1 MRGEVKDRRSKMK
14 DSRMM
19 DFIRERMKEAA
30 LDLRSSCASVAD
42 TEIFQG
48 MDEDTL
54 FGLIADADRMITY
67 ALDLIAA
74 KRLLYAV
81 DSFRD
86 LQRDEKILSEAS
98 SMANRRMSLCDD
110 IYRSQAVTHEIEL
123 IDRVRH
129 EVIMKN
135 EE

>member
-1 MRGEVKDRRSKMK
+1 MK

-19 DFIRERMKEAA
+19 DFIRERRREATI
-30 LDLRSSCASVAD
+30 DLRSACESVAETD
-42 TEIFQG
+42 IFQG

-54 FGLIADADRMITY
+54 FGLIKDADRMIVY

-74 KRLLYAV
+74 KRLVYAV

-86 LQRDEKILSEAS
+86 LQSDEKILSDAS
-98 SMANRRMSLCDD
+98 SLANRRMSLCDD
-110 IYRSQAVTHEIEL
+110 IYHSQAITHEMEL
-123 IDRVRH
+123 IDRIRH

-135 EE
+135 EG

>member
-1 MRGEVKDRRSKMK
+1 MK

-19 DFIRERMKEAA
+19 DFIRERMREATI
-30 LDLRSSCASVAD
+30 DLRSSCASVAD

-54 FGLIADADRMITY
+54 FGLINDADRLITY

-74 KRLLYAV
+74 KRLVYAV

-86 LQRDEKILSEAS
+86 LKSDEKILSEAS
-98 SMANRRMSLCDD
+98 SLAERFMKPYDD
-110 IYRSQAVTHEIEL
+110 IYHHHAFNHEMEL

-129 EVIMKN
+129 EIIMKN

>member
-1 MRGEVKDRRSKMK
+1 MK

-19 DFIRERMKEAA
+19 DFIRERRREATI
-30 LDLRSSCASVAD
+30 DLRSSCASVED

-86 LQRDEKILSEAS
+86 LQSDEKILSEAS

-110 IYRSQAVTHEIEL
+110 IYNYHAITREIEL

>member
-1 MRGEVKDRRSKMK
+1 MK

-19 DFIRERMKEAA
+19 DFIRERRREATI
-30 LDLRSSCASVAD
+30 DLRSSCASVED

-54 FGLIADADRMITY
+54 FGLIADADRMIAS

-110 IYRSQAVTHEIEL
+110 IYNYHAITREIEL

-129 EVIMKN
+129 EVIMEN

>member
-1 MRGEVKDRRSKMK
+1 MK
-14 DSRMM
+14 DSRIM
-19 DFIRERMKEAA
+19 DFIRERMREATI
-30 LDLRSSCASVAD
+30 DLRSSCASVAE

-48 MDEDTL
+48 IDEDTL
-54 FGLIADADRMITY
+54 FDLIDDADRLITY

-74 KRLLYAV
+74 KRLVYAV
-81 DSFRD
+81 GAFQH
-86 LQRDEKILSEAS
+86 LQSDEKILSEAS
-98 SMANRRMSLCDD
+98 SIADRRMSLCDD
-110 IYRSQAVTHEIEL
+110 IYQCQAVTHEIDL

>member
-1 MRGEVKDRRSKMK
+1 MK
-14 DSRMM
+14 DSRMI
-19 DFIRERMKEAA
+19 DFIRERRREATI
-30 LDLRSSCASVAD
+30 DLRSSCASVAD
-42 TEIFQG
+42 TDIFQG

-54 FGLIADADRMITY
+54 FGLIADADRMIAS

-110 IYRSQAVTHEIEL
+110 IYNYHAITREIEL

-129 EVIMKN
+129 EVIMEN

>member
-1 MRGEVKDRRSKMK
+1 MK

-19 DFIRERMKEAA
+19 DFIRERRREATI
-30 LDLRSSCASVAD
+30 DLRSSCASVED

-54 FGLIADADRMITY
+54 FGLIDDADRLITY

-74 KRLLYAV
+74 KRLVYAV
-81 DSFRD
+81 EAFRD
-86 LQRDEKILSEAS
+86 LQSDEKILSEAS
-98 SMANRRMSLCDD
+98 SLANRRMSLCDD
-110 IYRSQAVTHEIEL
+110 IYHAQAVTHEIEL
-123 IDRVRH
+123 IDMVRH
-129 EVIMKN
+129 VIMKN

>member
-1 MRGEVKDRRSKMK
+1 MK

-30 LDLRSSCASVAD
+30 LDLRRSCASVAE

-48 MDEDTL
+48 MDEDTI
-54 FGLIADADRMITY
+54 FDLIDDADRLITY

-74 KRLLYAV
+74 KRLVYAV
-81 DSFRD
+81 EAFRD
-86 LQRDEKILSEAS
+86 LQSDEKTLSEAS
-98 SMANRRMSLCDD
+98 SLANRRMSLCDD
-110 IYRSQAVTHEIEL
+110 IYHSQAVTHEIEL

-129 EVIMKN
+129 EVIMKS

>member
-1 MRGEVKDRRSKMK
+1 MK

-19 DFIRERMKEAA
+19 DFIRDRMRESTI
-30 LDLRSSCASVAD
+30 DLISSCESVAD

-48 MDEDTL
+48 MDESKL
-54 FGLIADADRMITY
+54 FKLIKDAENLTIY

-74 KRLLYAV
+74 KRLVYAV
-81 DSFRD
+81 EAFRD
-86 LQRDEKILSEAS
+86 LQSDEKILSEAS
-98 SMANRRMSLCDD
+98 SLANRRMSLCND

-129 EVIMKN
+129 EVIAKN

>member
-1 MRGEVKDRRSKMK
+1 MK

-19 DFIRERMKEAA
+19 DFIRERRREATI
-30 LDLRSSCASVAD
+30 DLRSSCASVAE

-54 FGLIADADRMITY
+54 FNLIGDADRLITY

-74 KRLLYAV
+74 KRLAYAV

-98 SMANRRMSLCDD
+98 SLASRRMSLCDD
-110 IYRSQAVTHEIEL
+110 IYHSQAVTHEIEL

>member
-1 MRGEVKDRRSKMK
+1 MK

-30 LDLRSSCASVAD
+30 LDLRSSCASVAE
-42 TEIFQG
+42 TEIFQD

-54 FGLIADADRMITY
+54 FDLINDVDRMIVY

-74 KRLLYAV
+74 KRLVYAV
-81 DSFRD
+81 EAFRD
-86 LQRDEKILSEAS
+86 LQREDKILSEAS
-98 SMANRRMSLCDD
+98 SLANRRMSLCDD
-110 IYRSQAVTHEIEL
+110 IYNYHAITREMEL

-129 EVIMKN
+129 EVIMEN

>member
-1 MRGEVKDRRSKMK
+1 MK

-19 DFIRERMKEAA
+19 DFIRERRSEAA
-30 LDLRSSCASVAD
+30 IDLRSSCASVAETD
-42 TEIFQG
+42 VFQG
-48 MDEDTL
+48 MDEDKL
-54 FGLIADADRMITY
+54 FGLIADADRLITY

-74 KRLLYAV
+74 KRLVYAV

-98 SMANRRMSLCDD
+98 SLANRRMSLCDD
-110 IYRSQAVTHEIEL
+110 IYNYHAITREMEL

>member
-1 MRGEVKDRRSKMK
+1 MK

-30 LDLRSSCASVAD
+30 LDLRSSCASVAE
-42 TEIFQG
+42 TEIFQD

-54 FGLIADADRMITY
+54 FDLINDADRLITY

-74 KRLLYAV
+74 KRLVYAV
-81 DSFRD
+81 GAFQH
-86 LQRDEKILSEAS
+86 LQSDEKILSEALS
-98 SMANRRMSLCDD
+98 LANRRMSLCDD
-110 IYRSQAVTHEIEL
+110 IYHSQAVTHEIEL
-123 IDRVRH
+123 IDRIRH

>member
-1 MRGEVKDRRSKMK
+1 MK

-19 DFIRERMKEAA
+19 DFIRERRREATI
-30 LDLRSSCASVAD
+30 DLRSSCASVAD

>member
-1 MRGEVKDRRSKMK
+1 MK

-19 DFIRERMKEAA
+19 DFIRERRREATI
-30 LDLRSSCASVAD
+30 DLRSACESVAETD
-42 TEIFQG
+42 IFQE
-48 MDEDTL
+48 MDEDTI
-54 FGLIADADRMITY
+54 FGLIKDADRMIVY

-74 KRLLYAV
+74 KRLVYAV

-86 LQRDEKILSEAS
+86 LQSDEKILSDAS
-98 SMANRRMSLCDD
+98 SLANRRMSLCDD
-110 IYRSQAVTHEIEL
+110 IYHSQAITHEMEL
-123 IDRVRH
+123 IDRIRH

>member
-1 MRGEVKDRRSKMK
+1 MK

-19 DFIRERMKEAA
+19 DFIRERRREAA
-30 LDLRSSCASVAD
+30 LDLRSSCESVAD

-54 FGLIADADRMITY
+54 FGLINDADRLITY

-74 KRLLYAV
+74 KRLVYAV

-86 LQRDEKILSEAS
+86 LQSDEKILSEAS
-98 SMANRRMSLCDD
+98 SMASRRMSLCDD
-110 IYRSQAVTHEIEL
+110 IYHSQAVTHEIEL
-123 IDRVRH
+123 IDRARH
-129 EVIMKN
+129 EVILKN

>member
-1 MRGEVKDRRSKMK
+1 MK

-19 DFIRERMKEAA
+19 DFIRDRRREATI
-30 LDLRSSCASVAD
+30 DLRSSCASVAD

-74 KRLLYAV
+74 KRLVCAV
-81 DSFRD
+81 EALRD
-86 LQRDEKILSEAS
+86 LQSDEKILSEAS
-98 SMANRRMSLCDD
+98 SLANRRMSLCDD
-110 IYRSQAVTHEIEL
+110 IYHSQAVTHEIEL

-129 EVIMKN
+129 EVIAKN
-135 EE
+135 EELMK

>member
-1 MRGEVKDRRSKMK
+1 MK

-19 DFIRERMKEAA
+19 DFIRERRREATI
-30 LDLRSSCASVAD
+30 DLRSSCASVED

-67 ALDLIAA
+67 ALALIAA

-86 LQRDEKILSEAS
+86 LRRDEKILSEAS

-110 IYRSQAVTHEIEL
+110 IYNYHAITREMEL

-129 EVIMKN
+129 EVIMEN

>member
-1 MRGEVKDRRSKMK
+1 MK

-19 DFIRERMKEAA
+19 DFIRERRREATI
-30 LDLRSSCASVAD
+30 DLRSSCASVAD

-110 IYRSQAVTHEIEL
+110 IYNYHAITREMEL

-129 EVIMKN
+129 EVIMEN

>member
-1 MRGEVKDRRSKMK
+1 MK
-14 DSRMM
+14 DSRIM
-19 DFIRERMKEAA
+19 DFIRERIRESTI
-30 LDLRSSCASVAD
+30 DLRSSCASVAETD
-42 TEIFQG
+42 IFQG

-110 IYRSQAVTHEIEL
+110 IYHSQAITHEMEL
-123 IDRVRH
+123 IDRIRH

>member
-1 MRGEVKDRRSKMK
+1 MK

-54 FGLIADADRMITY
+54 FGLIADADRMIAY
-67 ALDLIAA
+67 ALDLITA
-74 KRLLYAV
+74 KRLVYAV
-81 DSFRD
+81 EALRD
-86 LQRDEKILSEAS
+86 LQSDEKILSEAS
-98 SMANRRMSLCDD
+98 SLANRRMSLCDD
-110 IYRSQAVTHEIEL
+110 IYHSQAVTHEIEL

>member
-1 MRGEVKDRRSKMK
+1 MK

-30 LDLRSSCASVAD
+30 LDLRSSCASVAE
-42 TEIFQG
+42 TEIFQD

-54 FGLIADADRMITY
+54 FGLIKDADRMIVY

-74 KRLLYAV
+74 KRLVYAV

-86 LQRDEKILSEAS
+86 LQSDEKILSEAS
-98 SMANRRMSLCDD
+98 SLANRRMSLCDD
-110 IYRSQAVTHEIEL
+110 IYHSQAVTHEIEL

>member
-1 MRGEVKDRRSKMK
+1 MK

-19 DFIRERMKEAA
+19 DFIRERRSEAA
-30 LDLRSSCASVAD
+30 LDLRSSCESVAE

-54 FGLIADADRMITY
+54 FDLIDEADRMITY

-74 KRLLYAV
+74 KRLVYAV
-81 DSFRD
+81 EAFQH
-86 LQRDEKILSEAS
+86 LQSDEKILSEAS
-98 SMANRRMSLCDD
+98 SLANRRMSLCDD
-110 IYRSQAVTHEIEL
+110 IYHAQAITHEMEL
-123 IDRVRH
+123 IDRIRH
-129 EVIMKN
+129 EVIMRN

>member
-1 MRGEVKDRRSKMK
+1 MK
-14 DSRMM
+14 DSKMM

-30 LDLRSSCASVAD
+30 LDLRSSCASVED

-74 KRLLYAV
+74 KRLFYAV

-98 SMANRRMSLCDD
+98 SIANRRMSLCDD
-110 IYRSQAVTHEIEL
+110 IYHSQAVTHEIEL

>member
-1 MRGEVKDRRSKMK
+1 MK

-19 DFIRERMKEAA
+19 NFIHERRRESTI
-30 LDLRSSCASVAD
+30 DLRSSCESVSE
-42 TEIFQG
+42 TEIFHG

-54 FGLIADADRMITY
+54 FDLIKDADRLIVY

-74 KRLLYAV
+74 KRLAYAV
-81 DSFRD
+81 EAFRD
-86 LQRDEKILSEAS
+86 LQSDEKILSEAS
-98 SMANRRMSLCDD
+98 SLANRRMSLCND